1 MSHLVVILIL
11 LFTKQVLSDGYQADS
26 ETWLFDNVP
35 ARPPFSADYLDETA
49 SGFSIEL
56 WQSVEADR
64 QTEHTLFFAKWLG
77 DYPEEILYR
86 ALLPCIVPSL
96 LMLMMLSGYL
106 LYRWRAERVYSK
118 KQILIYQQRTLLA
131 LEGGELGLWDWDLR
145 SDAVYFNERWSEMLG
160 YRVGE
165 IEPHLSNWQT
175 LVHPEDWQASRSTLQ
190 DHLQAMLSYFEAEH
204 RMLHRD
210 GHWIWVLVHGK
221 VMETSRHGQPLRM
234 AGTLLDITERKNNQY
249 RLETLL
255 TEQNAM
261 LDNEM
266 MGMAKVRNSRFV
278 WTSSTFEKI
287 LGYDR
292 HELIGESTSKLFIN
306 MEAYQHFS
314 ENCFPTINSNKPFR
328 VQIQH
333 VCKDGRIKWVD
344 LSCNF
349 IDKANHLLM
358 GVMVDVTKQKLAE
371 DEKREALDR
380 INKIACQLPG
390 VIYQYCLNPDGSSY
404 FPYASAGVEDIYRV
418 SQEQV
423 RQDASKIATIIHPDD
438 YDDLR
443 TSIWSSARSLKQWQH
458 EYRVK
463 FDDGTIRWLFGNAL
477 PQSQEDGAVLWH
489 GFISDV
495 TERRLAER
503 ELKISQERLDLA
515 LQGANDGLWD
525 WNFTTNEVYY
535 SPRWKTMLG
544 YAEHE
549 LENTFETWSKR
560 VHPDEQALILR
571 KMKDYINGKTANFEV
586 EFRMLHKDGHWL
598 DILSRAKLAADS
610 EGKLITPRRLIGT
623 HVDISERKS
632 KEQQRLNRELAQRD
646 VLVREVHHR
655 IKNNIQG
662 ITGILRQFA
671 EAHPET
677 VVPINQAIGQ
687 MKSLGVVY
695 GLQGRDSKS
704 SVQLSEL
711 LTSIAKDIETLWNV
725 RIELDLLMAN
735 GICSVSE
742 KEAVPLAL
750 VLNELL
756 SNAVKHAGHPEQ
768 VNVILRFDASNETI
782 LILIRNKGLLPPGF
796 DFENRREINT
806 GLNLVASL
814 LPRTGV
820 RLCFKQQDTDVVTLL
835 ECQAPVVSLAHT
847 L

>member
-1 MSHLVVILIL
+1 
-11 LFTKQVLSDGYQADS
+11 
-26 ETWLFDNVP
+26 
-35 ARPPFSADYLDETA
+35 
-49 SGFSIEL
+49 
-56 WQSVEADR
+56 
-64 QTEHTLFFAKWLG
+64 
-77 DYPEEILYR
+77 
-86 ALLPCIVPSL
+86 
-96 LMLMMLSGYL
+96 
-106 LYRWRAERVYSK
+106 
-118 KQILIYQQRTLLA
+118 
-131 LEGGELGLWDWDLR
+131 
-145 SDAVYFNERWSEMLG
+145 
-160 YRVGE
+160 
-165 IEPHLSNWQT
+165 
-175 LVHPEDWQASRSTLQ
+175 
-190 DHLQAMLSYFEAEH
+190 
-204 RMLHRD
+204 
-210 GHWIWVLVHGK
+210 
-221 VMETSRHGQPLRM
+221 
-234 AGTLLDITERKNNQY
+234 
-249 RLETLL
+249 
-255 TEQNAM
+255 
-261 LDNEM
+261 
-266 MGMAKVRNSRFV
+266 
-278 WTSSTFEKI
+278 
-287 LGYDR
+287 
-292 HELIGESTSKLFIN
+292 
-306 MEAYQHFS
+306 
-314 ENCFPTINSNKPFR
+314 
-328 VQIQH
+328 
-333 VCKDGRIKWVD
+333 
-344 LSCNF
+344 
-349 IDKANHLLM
+349 
-358 GVMVDVTKQKLAE
+358 
-371 DEKREALDR
+371 
-380 INKIACQLPG
+380 
-390 VIYQYCLNPDGSSY
+390 
-404 FPYASAGVEDIYRV
+404 
-418 SQEQV
+418 
-423 RQDASKIATIIHPDD
+423 
-438 YDDLR
+438 
-443 TSIWSSARSLKQWQH
+443 
-458 EYRVK
+458 
-463 FDDGTIRWLFGNAL
+463 
-477 PQSQEDGAVLWH
+477 
-489 GFISDV
+489 
-495 TERRLAER
+495 
-503 ELKISQERLDLA
+503 
-515 LQGANDGLWD
+515 
-525 WNFTTNEVYY
+525 
-535 SPRWKTMLG
+535 
-544 YAEHE
+544 
-549 LENTFETWSKR
+549 
-560 VHPDEQALILR
+560 
-571 KMKDYINGKTANFEV
+571 MKDYINGKTANFEV